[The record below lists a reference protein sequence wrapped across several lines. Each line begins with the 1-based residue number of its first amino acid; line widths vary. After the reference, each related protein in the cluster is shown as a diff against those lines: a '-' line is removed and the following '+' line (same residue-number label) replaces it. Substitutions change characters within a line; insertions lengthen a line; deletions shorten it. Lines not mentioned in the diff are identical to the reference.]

1 VQDEADGAAG
11 AVGFEGDL
19 GIDALEEKL
28 QRAFWKNLAHP
39 AVRGSTG
46 KSACATWD
54 NSSLP
59 LDSSLG

>member
-1 VQDEADGAAG
+1 
-11 AVGFEGDL
+11 
-19 GIDALEEKL
+19 
-28 QRAFWKNLAHP
+28 
-39 AVRGSTG
+39 VRGSTG